1 MKKKLS
7 QQNNTAQL
15 LNSKIK
21 LSILI
26 ILVSSSIVY
35 FASSVFSV
43 STIEYLSV
51 DEAIVS
57 DVNYQNQIGVS
68 GKLVKNTYY
77 REPNGI
83 TAHFNIKDE
92 DGKKELPVIYD
103 GEIGKIFFNEYAEI
117 ILQGEKSQN
126 GDFIAKTLTIRCPS
140 KYITEA
146 EKAELDIEKNQIT
159 DSPPYESFKYDQGT

>member
-1 MKKKLS
+1 MKKKL
-7 QQNNTAQL
+7 QEQNNTAQL

-21 LSILI
+21 LFILI

-51 DEAIVS
+51 KDA
-57 DVNYQNQIGVS
+57 VNIDNTSENQIGVS
-68 GKLVKNTYY
+68 GKLVKNSYF
-77 REPNGI
+77 RDANGI
-83 TAHFNIKDE
+83 RAHFNIKDE
-92 DGKKELPVIYD
+92 EGILELPVVYD

-117 ILQGEKSQN
+117 ILQGEKSQ
-126 GDFIAKTLTIRCPS
+126 GTFVAKTLTIRCPS

-146 EKAELDIEKNQIT
+146 EKAELDLEKNKT
-159 DSPPYESFKYDQGT
+159 PKSPPYESYKNEKGT

>member
-1 MKKKLS
+1 MKENLPN
-7 QQNNTAQL
+7 QNNTARL

-26 ILVSSSIVY
+26 VLVTSSIIY

-51 DEAIVS
+51 E
-57 DVNYQNQIGVS
+57 DVINMDTNSENQIGVS
-68 GKLVKNTYY
+68 GKLVKNSYF
-77 REPNGI
+77 RETNGI
-83 TAHFNIKDE
+83 RAHFNLKDE
-92 DGKKELPVIYD
+92 NGISEIPVIYD

-126 GDFIAKTLTIRCPS
+126 GSFFAKTLTIRCPS

-146 EKAELDIEKNQIT
+146 EKAELNLDNNLTPK
-159 DSPPYESFKYDQGT
+159 SPPYGSYDDKGT